1 MSFIGFKVDNSTK
14 NRVVTVT
21 PDPSG
26 GDNDGV
32 ITCEVQQTLAVKTKL
47 TFVADN
53 PKHFL
58 TTAATI
64 KADLIVTKFP
74 PASKTISLDID
85 NFITPGAAS

>member
-1 MSFIGFKVDNSTK
+1 MLFILLISN
-14 NRVVTVT
+14 
-21 PDPSG
+21 
-26 GDNDGV
+26 
-32 ITCEVQQTLAVKTKL
+32 
-47 TFVADN
+47 N

-64 KADLIVTKFP
+64 RADLIVTKFP